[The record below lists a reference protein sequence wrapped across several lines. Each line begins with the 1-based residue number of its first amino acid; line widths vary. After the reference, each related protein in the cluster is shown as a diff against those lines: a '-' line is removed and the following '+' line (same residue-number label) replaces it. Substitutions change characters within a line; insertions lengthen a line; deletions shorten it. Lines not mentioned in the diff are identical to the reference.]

1 MVKTAKA
8 QDFTKKNSLLMIP
21 QQWLLSFR
29 PQPWSLALRGS
40 TGLTVTPGP
49 LPVQEAS

>member
-1 MVKTAKA
+1 MVKTDKA
-8 QDFTKKNSLLMIP
+8 QDFTKKNYFLMIP

-29 PQPWSLALRGS
+29 PQPWSLVLRS
-40 TGLTVTPGP
+40 TTGLAVTPGP